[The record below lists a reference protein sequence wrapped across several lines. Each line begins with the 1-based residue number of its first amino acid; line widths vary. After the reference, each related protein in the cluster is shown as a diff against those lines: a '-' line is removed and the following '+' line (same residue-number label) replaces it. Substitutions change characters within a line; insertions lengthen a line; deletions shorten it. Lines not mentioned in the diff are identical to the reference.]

1 MFQNL
6 RRTPALNEQP
16 GKGCEFST
24 AAFSTERERVLKHM
38 VLRASLLTAP
48 KKRTPHAVPGSSHRL
63 DKNQLNIFIQPKAKI
78 SYYHTE

>member
-16 GKGCEFST
+16 DKGCEFST

-38 VLRASLLTAP
+38 VLRASLLTTGRRFSP
-48 KKRTPHAVPGSSHRL
+48 LKKGPARTCRGPLTAWT
-63 DKNQLNIFIQPKAKI
+63 KI
-78 SYYHTE
+78 N

>member
-38 VLRASLLTAP
+38 VLRASLLNTNRCFSQR
-48 KKRTPHAVPGSSHRL
+48 KKRTPHASAGVLSPFGQKSINYIHSAES
-63 DKNQLNIFIQPKAKI
+63 Q
-78 SYYHTE
+78 T

>member
-6 RRTPALNEQP
+6 RKTPALNEQP

-38 VLRASLLTAP
+38 VLRASLLNSIVASHNA
-48 KKRTPHAVPGSSHRL
+48 KKGPRTNVPGPSHRL
-63 DKNQLNIFIQPKAKI
+63 DKNQLNLFIF
-78 SYYHTE
+78 